1 MNAQEILDSV
11 NAHVDHL
18 VEEGMS
24 ALQTDEAIS
33 KTVVQT
39 WLKHGD
45 AIQEDIQML
54 FLMLLVTFELRRR
67 ESMARGGV
75 H

>member
-1 MNAQEILDSV
+1 MKEKDILAAVKRQV
-11 NAHVDHL
+11 NHL

-24 ALQTDEAIS
+24 AMHTDEAIE
-33 KTVVQT
+33 KTIIEN

-67 ESMARGGV
+67 ESNPAGAT